1 MGYNGY
7 TSSNMMCIYI
17 NIILYIY
24 VRVCVCGCVGVWSSH
39 YENPNVVGIFTSLW
53 KCQLW
58 FTQVL
63 TMALCG
69 SYLWAGICVMHWASV
84 GSKRS
89 VLHDLSMVISP
100 NNRCRCEDLFN
111 WAFRR
116 ALYTHMLRRSRLL
129 FYIYTNMIKYT
140 FTNAWYMYIYIYTR
154 CLKKIGI

>member
-1 MGYNGY
+1 MGIQAAIWCVY
-7 TSSNMMCIYI
+7 IYSMY
-17 NIILYIY
+17 ILYIHICAC
-24 VRVCVCGCVGVWSSH
+24 VWVCGCVVIPLWESKR
-39 YENPNVVGIFTSLW
+39 GIFTSLW

-69 SYLWAGICVMHWASV
+69 SYLCAGICVMHWVSV

-116 ALYTHMLRRSRLL
+116 ALYTHMFRRSRLV

-140 FTNAWYMYIYIYTR
+140 FTNAWYMYIYIHTSFE
-154 CLKKIGI
+154 KKIGV